1 MKIQRTTSQ
10 FVFKNV
16 LVNPFMTDRY
26 FHVFLHPTADLLR
39 TPFFAYQSFNK
50 DPSTTVNTGPD
61 FSLPSV
67 FRKCIGL
74 FGAIVPSTTI
84 SYKFSTNGRFVNANH
99 FGNLRLCKSCFKQ
112 RIYSVS
118 FFQRELA
125 VVFHLCTS
133 YLTVRKVRSLQR
145 LRFFYNQSLSCT

>member
-16 LVNPFMTDRY
+16 LVNPFMTDRF
-26 FHVFLHPTADLLR
+26 FHAFLHPTADLLR

-50 DPSTTVNTGPD
+50 DPSATVNSKVYIMSMTLL
-61 FSLPSV
+61 S
-67 FRKCIGL
+67 KCIRL
-74 FGAIVPSTTI
+74 FGTI
-84 SYKFSTNGRFVNANH
+84 APISSIPFKFSTNNRFVNANY
-99 FGNLRLCKSCFKQ
+99 FGNLRLCFSCYKQ

-125 VVFHLCTS
+125 VVFHLCS
-133 YLTVRKVRSLQR
+133 SFLTVGKVQSLQR